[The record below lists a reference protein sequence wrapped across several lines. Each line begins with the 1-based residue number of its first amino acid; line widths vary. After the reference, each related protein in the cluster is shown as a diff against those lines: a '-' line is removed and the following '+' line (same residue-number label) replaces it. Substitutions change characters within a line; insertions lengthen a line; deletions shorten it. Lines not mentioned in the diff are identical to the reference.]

1 MALRQPGAEELRR
14 LAAANHFELSPEE
27 VETFQSLLPDMFA
40 ALNAL
45 DQAPPELP
53 AITYR
58 ERDPGKRPSRQEDP
72 FNAIVRRCSVKGAK
86 SGRLAGKRL
95 GIKDN
100 VCIAGIPM
108 TCASLVLDGYVP
120 DIDATIISRI
130 LDAGGEIT
138 AILNMDNFAFSGGG
152 DTSAYGPT
160 RNPHNLDHLAG
171 GSSGGSG
178 AALYYD
184 DIDLTI
190 GGDQGGSIRIPAS
203 WCGVVGLKPTHSL
216 VPYTGI
222 VGIDPTFDHAGP
234 MARSVAD
241 VALLL
246 EVIAGKDP
254 LDPRQYEVPLQPYTQ
269 ALDKNIRGIRVGVV
283 REGFASP
290 VSDPAVDA
298 KVREAVKALGEL
310 GAQVQEVS
318 IPAHLDGGGI
328 IWALI
333 AEGMAA
339 LVHGNGV
346 GYHWKGL
353 YNVSFAN
360 ALGKSLQAQAQDLP
374 PQVKLVVMMGT
385 YLNRAYHGRLYAKAQ
400 NQRRVLQAAYD
411 HVLERVDVLVMPTT
425 PMTAHK
431 YDPHLDLRGFISHG
445 WNMLGNTAPFD
456 MTGHP
461 SLSVPCGKVNGL
473 PVGMMLTGR
482 HFEDATLLRVG
493 YAFEQQVPW
502 EKR

>member
-1 MALRQPGAEELRR
+1 MALRQPTADDLRR
-14 LAAANHFELSPEE
+14 LAAANHFELSTEE
-27 VETFQSLLPDMFA
+27 VEAYQSLMPDMFA
-40 ALNAL
+40 ALDAL
-45 DQAPPELP
+45 DQMPANLP

-58 ERDPGKRPSRQEDP
+58 ERDPGRRPSRQEDP
-72 FNAIVRRCSVKGAK
+72 LNAIVRRCSVKGAK
-86 SGRLAGKRL
+86 SGKLAGKRL

-120 DIDATIISRI
+120 DIDATIITRI

-138 AILNMDNFAFSGGG
+138 AVLNMDNFAFSGGG

-160 RNPHNLDHLAG
+160 RNPYNPEHLAG

-178 AALYYD
+178 AALYYN

-190 GGDQGGSIRIPAS
+190 GGDQGGSIRIPSS

-222 VGIDPTFDHAGP
+222 VGIDSTFDHTGP
-234 MARSVAD
+234 MARSMAD

-254 LDPRQYEVPLQPYTQ
+254 MDPRQYDVPVQPYTQ
-269 ALDKNIRGIRVGVV
+269 ALGKDIRGVRLGVV
-283 REGFASP
+283 REGFGTP
-290 VSDPAVDA
+290 VSEPDVDA
-298 KVREAVKALGEL
+298 KVHEAVKALHEL
-310 GAQVQEVS
+310 GAQVQDVS
-318 IPAHLDGGGI
+318 IPAHLEAGGI
-328 IWALI
+328 TWGLA

-339 LVHGNGV
+339 LVYGNGV

-374 PQVKLVVMMGT
+374 YTVKFVVLMGT

-400 NQRRVLQAAYD
+400 NQRRALRAAYD
-411 HVLERVDVLVMPTT
+411 QVLEQVDVLVMPTT
-425 PMTAHK
+425 PNKAHK
-431 YDPHLDLRGFISHG
+431 YDPKRDIRGLIEHG
-445 WNMLGNTAPFD
+445 SNMLGNTAPFD

-461 SLSVPCGKVNGL
+461 SLSVPCGKSNGL
-473 PVGMMLTGR
+473 PVGLMLTGR
-482 HFEDATLLRVG
+482 HFDDATLLRVG
-493 YAFEQQVPW
+493 HAFEQQMAW

>member
-1 MALRQPGAEELRR
+1 MALRRPTADDFHR
-14 LAAANHFELSPEE
+14 LATAHHFELTSDELEAYQALMP
-27 VETFQSLLPDMFA
+27 TMFA
-40 ALNAL
+40 ALDAL
-45 DQAPPELP
+45 DQAPANRPE
-53 AITYR
+53 ITYC
-58 ERDPGKRPSRQEDP
+58 ERNPGRRPFPQEDP
-72 FNAIVRRCSVKGAK
+72 LNAIVRRCSVKGAK
-86 SGRLAGKRL
+86 SGKLAGKRV

-100 VCIAGIPM
+100 VCIAGVPM

-120 DIDATIISRI
+120 DLDATIITRI

-160 RNPHNLDHLAG
+160 RNPHNPEHLAG

-222 VGIDPTFDHAGP
+222 VGIDATFDHTGP

-254 LDPRQYEVPLQPYTQ
+254 LDPRQYDVPVQSYAQVLGK
-269 ALDKNIRGIRVGVV
+269 DIRGVRLGVV
-283 REGFASP
+283 REGFDTP
-290 VSDPAVDA
+290 VSEPDVDA
-298 KVREAVKALGEL
+298 KVREAIKALQEL

-318 IPAHLDGGGI
+318 IPAHLEAGGI
-328 IWALI
+328 TWGLI

-339 LVHGNGV
+339 LVYGNGV
-346 GYHWKGL
+346 GHHWQGL
-353 YNVSFAN
+353 YNESFAN
-360 ALGKSLQAQAQDLP
+360 MLGKSLQAQAQDLP
-374 PQVKLVVMMGT
+374 YQVKFVVMMGT
-385 YLNRAYHGRLYAKAQ
+385 YLNRAYHGRLYTKAQ
-400 NQRRVLQAAYD
+400 NQRRVLRAAYD
-411 HVLERVDVLVMPTT
+411 QVLERVDVLVMPTT
-425 PMTAHK
+425 PNKAHH
-431 YDPHLDLRGFISHG
+431 YDPRRNIRELMEHG

-461 SLSVPCGKVNGL
+461 SLSVPCGKANGL
-473 PVGMMLTGR
+473 PVGLMLTGR
-482 HFEDATLLRVG
+482 HFEDATLLRVAH
-493 YAFEQQVPW
+493 AFEQQMAW

>member
-1 MALRQPGAEELRR
+1 MALQTPTAEDLRR
-14 LAAANHFELSPEE
+14 LAAANHFELNAEE
-27 VETFQSLLPDMFA
+27 VEVYQSLLPDMFA
-40 ALNAL
+40 GLDAL
-45 DQAPPELP
+45 DQAPANVP

-58 ERDPGKRPSRQEDP
+58 ERDPGRRPSSQEDP
-72 FNAIVRRCSVKGAK
+72 LNAIVRRCSVKGAK
-86 SGRLAGKRL
+86 SGKLAGKRV

-108 TCASLVLDGYVP
+108 TCASLVLEGYVP
-120 DIDATIISRI
+120 DIDATIITRI

-138 AILNMDNFAFSGGG
+138 ATLNMDNFAFSGGG

-160 RNPHNLDHLAG
+160 RNPYNPDHLAG

-178 AALYYD
+178 AALAYD

-254 LDPRQYEVPLQPYTQ
+254 FDPRQYDVPVQPYTQ
-269 ALDKNIRGIRVGVV
+269 ALGKDIRSLRLGVV
-283 REGFASP
+283 REGFGFPLSEP
-290 VSDPAVDA
+290 DVDA
-298 KVREAVKALGEL
+298 KVRAAVEALREL

-318 IPAHLDGGGI
+318 IPAHLEAGGI

-333 AEGMAA
+333 TEGMAA

-353 YNVSFAN
+353 YNTSFAER
-360 ALGKSLQAQAQDLP
+360 LGKSLQTRAQDLP
-374 PQVKLVVMMGT
+374 PTVKLVVMIGS
-385 YLNRAYHGRLYAKAQ
+385 YLNQAYHGRLYAKAQ
-400 NQRRVLQAAYD
+400 NQRRVLRAAYD
-411 HVLERVDVLVMPTT
+411 QVLEQVDVLVMPTT
-425 PMTAHK
+425 PMKAHK
-431 YDPHLDLRGFISHG
+431 YDPTIDLHG
-445 WNMLGNTAPFD
+445 LLIHNWNMLGNTAPFD

-461 SLSVPCGKVNGL
+461 SLSIPCGKSNGL
-473 PVGMMLTGR
+473 PVGLMLTGR
-482 HFEDATLLRVG
+482 HFDEAALLRVG
-493 YAFEQQVPW
+493 HAFEQQMGW

>member
-1 MALRQPGAEELRR
+1 MALRQPTADELRR
-14 LAAANHFELSPEE
+14 LAAVHNFELAGEE
-27 VETFQSLLPDMFA
+27 LDAYRALMPAMFD
-40 ALNAL
+40 ALDAL
-45 DQAPPELP
+45 DQTPTNLPEV
-53 AITYR
+53 TYS
-58 ERDPGKRPSRQEDP
+58 ERSPGRRPSRQEDP
-72 FNAIVRRCSVKGAK
+72 LNAIVRRCSVRGAK
-86 SGRLAGKRL
+86 SGKLAGKRL

-100 VCIAGIPM
+100 VCIAGVPM

-120 DIDATIISRI
+120 DIDATIITRI
-130 LDAGGEIT
+130 LDAGGEVT

-160 RNPHNLDHLAG
+160 RNPHNPEHLAG

-222 VGIDPTFDHAGP
+222 VGIDATFDHTGP

-241 VALLL
+241 AALLL

-254 LDPRQYEVPLQPYTQ
+254 LDPRQYDVPVQPYTQ
-269 ALDKNIRGIRVGVV
+269 ALGKDIRGVRLGVV
-283 REGFASP
+283 REGFGTPASEP
-290 VSDPAVDA
+290 DVDA
-298 KVREAVKALGEL
+298 KVREAIKALQEL

-318 IPAHLDGGGI
+318 IPAHLEAGGI
-328 IWALI
+328 TWGLI

-339 LVHGNGV
+339 LVYGNGV
-346 GYHWKGL
+346 GHHWQGL
-353 YNVSFAN
+353 YNVSLAN
-360 ALGKSLQAQAQDLP
+360 ALGKSLKAQAQDLP
-374 PQVKLVVMMGT
+374 YQVKFVVLMGT
-385 YLNRAYHGRLYAKAQ
+385 YLNRTYHGRLYGKAQ
-400 NQRRVLQAAYD
+400 NQRRALRAAYD
-411 HVLERVDVLVMPTT
+411 QVLEQVDVLVMPTT
-425 PMTAHK
+425 PNKAHR
-431 YDPHLDLRGFISHG
+431 YDPRRGIRELVEHG
-445 WNMLGNTAPFD
+445 WNMLGNTAPFN

-461 SLSVPCGKVNGL
+461 SLSVPCGKSNSL
-473 PVGMMLTGR
+473 PVGLMLTGR
-482 HFEDATLLRVG
+482 HFADATLLRVAH
-493 YAFEQQVPW
+493 AFEQQVAW

>member
-1 MALRQPGAEELRR
+1 MALQRPTADDFRR
-14 LAAANHFELSPEE
+14 LAAAHNFELTGEE
-27 VETFQSLLPDMFA
+27 LEAYQALVPAMFA
-40 ALNAL
+40 ALDTL
-45 DQAPPELP
+45 DQAPANRPE
-53 AITYR
+53 ITYCNR
-58 ERDPGKRPSRQEDP
+58 NPGRRPPRQEDP
-72 FNAIVRRCSVKGAK
+72 LNAIVRRCSVKGAQAGK
-86 SGRLAGKRL
+86 LAGKRV

-100 VCIAGIPM
+100 VCVASIPM

-120 DIDATIISRI
+120 DIDATIVTRI
-130 LDAGGEIT
+130 LDAGGEVT

-160 RNPHNLDHLAG
+160 RNPHNPEHLAG

-222 VGIDPTFDHAGP
+222 VGIDATFDHTGP

-254 LDPRQYEVPLQPYTQ
+254 LDPRQYEVPVQLYTQ
-269 ALDKNIRGIRVGVV
+269 VLGKDIRGVRLGVV
-283 REGFASP
+283 REGFNTP
-290 VSDPAVDA
+290 VSEPDVDA
-298 KVREAVKALGEL
+298 KVREAIKALQEL

-318 IPAHLDGGGI
+318 IPAHVDAGGI
-328 IWALI
+328 TWGLI

-339 LVHGNGV
+339 LVYGNGV
-346 GYHWKGL
+346 GHHWQGL
-353 YNVSFAN
+353 YNESLAN
-360 ALGKSLQAQAQDLP
+360 TLGKSLRAQAQDLP
-374 PQVKLVVMMGT
+374 YQVKFVVMMGA
-385 YLNRAYHGRLYAKAQ
+385 YLNRAYHGRLYGKAQ
-400 NQRRVLQAAYD
+400 NQRRVLRAAYD
-411 HVLERVDVLVMPTT
+411 EVLERVDVLVMPTT
-425 PMTAHK
+425 PNKAHR
-431 YDPHLDLRGFISHG
+431 YDPRRNIRELLEHG

-461 SLSVPCGKVNGL
+461 SLSVPCGKSDGL
-473 PVGMMLTGR
+473 PVGLMLTGR
-482 HFEDATLLRVG
+482 HFADATLLRVAH
-493 YAFEQQVPW
+493 AFEQQMAW
-502 EKR
+502 ERR